1 MPRTT
6 KPLTNTEAQQ
16 AKAKGKEFNLADGEG
31 LALRVKP
38 NGSKL
43 WIFNYYRPYTKKR
56 TSLSLGTY
64 PTTTLAEARKKRAEA
79 HNLLARHIDP
89 KEHRDEQS
97 RTSKEAHSNTLE
109 HIAAQW
115 LEIKKADISED
126 HATDTWRSLEL
137 HIFPNM
143 GKLPLHKI
151 TAIKTIDTL
160 KPVAAKGS
168 LETIKRLCQRL
179 NEIMVYAVNT
189 GIVESNPLTGIR
201 QAFQN
206 PVKQYLPTLK
216 PGELPVLLRALTTAS
231 IKYTTRCLIEWQ
243 LHTMVRPSEAAG
255 TRWDEI
261 ELEAAIWTIPAERMK
276 RKKEHTIPLTG
287 QCLALL
293 ELMQPISGRSEYVF
307 PSDRNPRKHA
317 NPATANM
324 ALKRMGFDKKLVAH
338 GMRSLASTILN
349 EEGFDADVIE
359 AALAHIGKNEVRN
372 AYNRASYLE
381 RRRPVMEWWSEHI
394 ETSTVGNMSLPG
406 SKGLKVVGIT

>member
-1 MPRTT
+1 MARTT
-6 KPLTNTEAQQ
+6 KPLTNTEVQQ
-16 AKAKGKEFNLADGEG
+16 AKPKDKEFNLADGDG

-43 WIFNYYRPYTKKR
+43 WVFNYYRPYTKKR
-56 TSLSLGTY
+56 TSLSFGAY
-64 PTTTLAEARKKRAEA
+64 PATTLADARKKRAEA
-79 HNLLARHIDP
+79 HKLLAKLIDP

-97 RTSKEAHSNTLE
+97 RINEEAHNNTLE
-109 HIAAQW
+109 YIAAQW
-115 LEIKKADISED
+115 LEVKKTTISPD

-137 HIFPNM
+137 HVFPSI
-143 GKLPLHKI
+143 GKIPLHKI

-189 GIVESNPLTGIR
+189 GIIENNPLTGIR
-201 QAFQN
+201 QAFQK
-206 PVKQYLPTLK
+206 PAKQHLPTLK
-216 PGELPVLLRALTTAS
+216 PDELPTLLRTLSTAS

-255 TRWDEI
+255 TRWSEI
-261 ELEAAIWTIPAERMK
+261 DLDSAIWHIPAERMK
-276 RKKEHTIPLTG
+276 RKKEHIVPLSS
-287 QCLALL
+287 QCLTLL
-293 ELMQPISGRSEYVF
+293 ELMQPISGHSVFVF
-307 PSDRNPRKHA
+307 PSDRDPRKHT

-359 AALAHIGKNEVRN
+359 AALAHIGNNEVRN
-372 AYNRASYLE
+372 AYNRANYFE
-381 RRRPVMEWWSEHI
+381 RRKPVMDWWSNHI
-394 ETSTVGNMSLPG
+394 EAAAVGNMNLTG
-406 SKGLKVVGIT
+406 CKGLKIVGMK